1 MRVRR
6 NTRCARGLCV
16 FIAFNGAHFHASSS
30 LSVLQCLLHCIAAHG
45 GIMRVAVSRDE
56 YLYFRLCLKHT
67 ISFGRLPRRRNCRT
81 CSRAPCISGQD

>member
-45 GIMRVAVSRDE
+45 GIMRVAVSRE
-56 YLYFRLCLKHT
+56 IVVLVRERHVSVVKT
-67 ISFGRLPRRRNCRT
+67 E
-81 CSRAPCISGQD
+81 